1 MALYWGVRSFTMP
14 QVEQTDAR
22 IEEAE
27 RVLKSAGLVTTG
39 DRIVIVSGTRAW
51 QPGRTNL
58 IKLHEVG

>member
-27 RVLKSAGLVTTG
+27 RRLKAEGLMKAGEKM
-39 DRIVIVSGTRAW
+39 VIVSGTRVG
-51 QPGRTNL
+51 QPGGTNL
-58 IKLHEVG
+58 IKLQEVG